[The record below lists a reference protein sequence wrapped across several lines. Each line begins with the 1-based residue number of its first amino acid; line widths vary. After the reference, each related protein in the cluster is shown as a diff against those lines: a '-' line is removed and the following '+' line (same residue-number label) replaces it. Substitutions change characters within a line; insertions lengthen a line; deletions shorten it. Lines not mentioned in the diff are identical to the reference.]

1 MFPAQSYDAT
11 RLDFDFTVAAT
22 SLTSI
27 SSDLVFGSDEYPD
40 WVDQFDDSAVVL
52 VNGIY
57 YGLFGHDPMQPWRTV
72 SSSLAAGIGSQAL
85 T

>member
-1 MFPAQSYDAT
+1 MGRRVQQAMQPLQ
-11 RLDFDFTVAAT
+11 L
-22 SLTSI
+22 L
-27 SSDLVFGSDEYPD
+27 SD
-40 WVDQFDDSAVVL
+40 L